1 MKQGRVGRDVDRSVD
16 VLILRLRRKIEEKPS
31 NPLLIKTLRG
41 ARYLLD
47 ADVSVITQAR
57 QR

>member
-1 MKQGRVGRDVDRSVD
+1 MSDRSVD
-16 VLILRLRRKIEEKPS
+16 VLILRLRRKIEEKHS
-31 NPLLIKTLRG
+31 NPPLIKTQRG